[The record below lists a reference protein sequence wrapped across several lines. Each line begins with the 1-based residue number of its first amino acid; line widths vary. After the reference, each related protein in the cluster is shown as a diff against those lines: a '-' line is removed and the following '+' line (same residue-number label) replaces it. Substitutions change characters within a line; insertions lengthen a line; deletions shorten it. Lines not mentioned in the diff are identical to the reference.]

1 MTYRLFEDPTRISGV
16 RKYEPG
22 DPLNRVNWRAT
33 ARTGALHSKVYEPS
47 TVAGSTILLDFH
59 TASYDKRYEPNRSEL
74 AISAAASIA
83 NAIYLLGQQVGLVTN
98 ARDGADR
105 IRYEGWA
112 SDHRSRA
119 AARARA
125 EPRANSDRLRP
136 LVVETRRGADQ
147 LQRILE
153 TLARAELTDG
163 LTLPEL
169 VLECASRLPRDAT
182 VIAIVPRVTPED
194 VLALGTLR
202 RRGLAVT
209 AILNMFDDYEFAQQ
223 SGLLLAEGVET
234 RFLRNE
240 ASLSDICSR
249 QALPEF
255 LVRV

>member
-1 MTYRLFEDPTRISGV
+1 
-16 RKYEPG
+16 
-22 DPLNRVNWRAT
+22 
-33 ARTGALHSKVYEPS
+33 
-47 TVAGSTILLDFH
+47 VAGSTILLDFH
-59 TASYDKRYEPNRSEL
+59 ASSYDKKYEPTRSEL

-98 ARDGADR
+98 ARDAVDR

-112 SDHRSRA
+112 SDHRTRA
-119 AARARA
+119 AARTGA
-125 EPRANSDRLRP
+125 ELRPTSDRLRP

-147 LQRILE
+147 LQRILQ
-153 TLARAELTDG
+153 TLARAEFTDG
-163 LTLPEL
+163 LKLPEL

-182 VIAIVPRVTPED
+182 VIAILPRVTAEGA
-194 VLALGTLR
+194 LALGTLR

-209 AILNMFDDYEFAQQ
+209 AILNLFDDYEFAQQ

-240 ASLSDICSR
+240 ASLADICNR